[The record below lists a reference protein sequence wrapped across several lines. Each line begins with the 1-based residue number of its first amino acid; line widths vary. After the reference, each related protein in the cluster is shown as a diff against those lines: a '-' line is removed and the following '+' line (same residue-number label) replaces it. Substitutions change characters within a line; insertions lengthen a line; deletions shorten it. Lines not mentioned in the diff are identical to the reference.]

1 MFVAWLT
8 LAALSS
14 LAFIASLSVSVR
26 AGYDSRSEQAVA
38 ISGLWH
44 GIIVLPIL
52 ALGWVNRLTP
62 VTVGA
67 SVLLL
72 SLVVIALSVPWT
84 FARAHIRHT
93 GSALWGLV
101 RLPFDAIWW
110 ARRSFVAVGIVGA
123 LGCLIWTAVLSYLA
137 PSSAWDGIWYHEM
150 IIGYAIQNRGFQVV
164 DVPSWLQHVNG
175 FPRVCESLNL
185 WFVIFT
191 DRRLVELPNSVMG
204 VPLTLAIYAITRRY
218 ADRNAAMGWA
228 CAFLLM
234 PGAVL
239 QLASTYVDLHCIA
252 LFFGAL
258 LFCTKPHLRLRDAWM
273 AGLWLGLLAGSKGLA
288 LAWVP
293 LLGLVGLGRA
303 IAQNGGRRP
312 WSLVATIVGAMALIF
327 SIAAPFYLRNWFVFH
342 NAIWPI
348 TLHSTRFHIH
358 WPGPHDVLEMN
369 KPYKEMIL
377 TMLSVPVPGQ
387 DWPDTRVYGYGLG
400 IPWLVLPVG
409 LLALFVAV
417 LKYPAYVLGFVPRDH
432 RLENLLFVVSPMLL
446 TIPMSPALWAARYNL
461 HLPVMFMFLVAWLFG
476 TRALLQEAFT
486 SIVVM
491 TSLMMLW
498 WAEPGWITHFS
509 TALHLA
515 HQSPRE
521 RAAFHTAEYT
531 MAREVALARDAELG
545 PGDLTGYAESCSFP
559 ALLWNETFSNRL
571 QYFSRGATNDPDE
584 LVDRAER
591 SGTKWFAVASGTPE
605 WTVLTT
611 RTANWQYVGYAST
624 TGPPTI
630 AFRRKL

>member
-1 MFVAWLT
+1 MFFAWLT
-8 LAALSS
+8 LATLSS
-14 LAFIASLSVSVR
+14 LAFVASLSVSVR
-26 AGYDSRSEQAVA
+26 AGYASRAEQAVA
-38 ISGLWH
+38 TFGLWH

-52 ALGWVNRLTP
+52 ALGWINRLTP

-67 SVLLL
+67 TVLLL
-72 SLVVIALSVPWT
+72 SLAAIALSIPWRSS
-84 FARAHIRHT
+84 RAHVRNTIT
-93 GSALWGLV
+93 ALGAMF

-110 ARRSFVAVGIVGA
+110 ARRSFVAVGLLA
-123 LGCLIWTAVLSYLA
+123 TMGCLIWTALLSYVA

-185 WFVIFT
+185 WFVLFT
-191 DRRLVELPNSVMG
+191 DRRLIELPNSVMG
-204 VPLTLAIYAITRRY
+204 VPLTLAIYAIAHRY

-239 QLASTYVDLHCIA
+239 QLASTYIDLHCIA

-258 LFCTKPHLRLRDAWM
+258 LFCTKPRLRLRDAWM

-303 IAQNGGRRP
+303 VAQNARRRP
-312 WSLVATIVGAMALIF
+312 WSLVCTTVGAMVLVF
-327 SIAAPFYLRNWFVFH
+327 LIAAPFYLRNWFVFH

-348 TLHSTRFHIH
+348 TLHSNRFHIH
-358 WPGPHDVLEMN
+358 WPGPHDVMEMN

-377 TMLSVPVPGQ
+377 TMLSAPVPGH
-387 DWPDTRVYGYGLG
+387 DWPDTRTWGYGLG

-409 LLALFVAV
+409 LLALLVAI
-417 LKYPAYVLGFVPRDH
+417 LKYVAYVLGLVPRDN
-432 RLENLLFVVSPMLL
+432 RLENLLFVVFPMLM

-461 HLPVMFMFLVAWLFG
+461 HLPVMFILLVAWLFG
-476 TRALLQEAFT
+476 TRSLLQEAFT

-509 TALHLA
+509 TALYLA
-515 HQSPRE
+515 HQSPRD
-521 RAAFHTAEYT
+521 RAAFHSAEYS
-531 MAREVALARDAELG
+531 MARETALARDTELG
-545 PGDLTGYAESCSFP
+545 RGDIAGYTNTVHFPG
-559 ALLWNETFSNRL
+559 LLWNEWFSNRIE
-571 QYFSRGATNDPDE
+571 YFPPSGDPTQ
-584 LVDRAER
+584 LIDRVEQSNAKWLAVGQGSAE
-591 SGTKWFAVASGTPE
+591 WQVIA
-605 WTVLTT
+605 T
-611 RTANWQYVGYAST
+611 RTANWEQVGLAST
-624 TGPPTI
+624 TGPPSV
-630 AFRRKL
+630 AFRRKR